1 MISQLFEIFQLFES
15 NYLRLMFGSVQ
26 RKETEYSLIIY
37 CANSFRVTLDIFSV
51 HGMMENAKIINFVL
65 IFSSVIILI
74 CGILVLKIK
83 IVLSLNH
90 LNNVVKTFNH
100 ISSLCWLSRYFF
112 FFFTDDQT
120 GFALLKDL
128 NN

>member
-112 FFFTDDQT
+112 FFFYWWSNWICST
-120 GFALLKDL
+120 KRPK
-128 NN
+128 

>member
-15 NYLRLMFGSVQ
+15 NYLRLIFGSVQ

-112 FFFTDDQT
+112 FFFYWWSNWICST
-120 GFALLKDL
+120 KRPK
-128 NN
+128 